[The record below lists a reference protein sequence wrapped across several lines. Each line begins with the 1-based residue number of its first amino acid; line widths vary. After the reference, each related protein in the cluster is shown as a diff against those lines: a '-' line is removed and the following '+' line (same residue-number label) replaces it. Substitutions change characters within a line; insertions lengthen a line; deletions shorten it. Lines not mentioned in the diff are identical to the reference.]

1 MDETKHDR
9 WYRLIPKQ
17 LKLLKE
23 KLVKCPSQL
32 LPRLSASSPYSCS
45 RVTCRNV
52 TNFSVNN
59 FGCSSI
65 NCQQLS
71 SSSSSNYNNDISVY
85 WWSRRHQTKPQT
97 VHSPSQQQLQQRYI
111 SLLVKPETSNKTSD
125 RAIAVAAATTWN
137 RLPLKVRTATSTEQ
151 FSHALKTHL
160 FTLDWSCGS
169 LRRLWLVI
177 SIDELWRRIQTER
190 LRIGTACRL
199 TSLHRRHSRC
209 SFNVHF
215 TVWLRD
221 THKLSDGLVLSSF
234 HFDLRHYNNTRF

>member
-160 FTLDWSCGS
+160 FTLDWSRGS
-169 LRRLWLVI
+169 PRRLWLVI
-177 SIDELWRRIQTER
+177 STDELWRRIQTEWLIELCSR
-190 LRIGTACRL
+190 EQWTHLAQWRTIIRYAAVAVDINLRRTFTAL
-199 TSLHRRHSRC
+199 D
-209 SFNVHF
+209 
-215 TVWLRD
+215 VWNWK
-221 THKLSDGLVLSSF
+221 H
-234 HFDLRHYNNTRF
+234 NNQN